1 MEPVELERRK
11 DREKKLLLDEISV
24 LEDRKDNIDKEIQD
38 KKRAYKDLCF
48 APKTYFELIEQ

>member
-24 LEDRKDNIDKEIQD
+24 LEDRKENIEKEIQD
-38 KKRAYKDLCF
+38 KKLAYKDLCF

>member
-1 MEPVELERRK
+1 MEPLELEVREK
-11 DREKKLLLDEISV
+11 REKKLLLDEIYI
-24 LEDRKDNIDKEIQD
+24 LEDRKENIEKEIQD